1 MWTEG
6 SKLSPSFRLEVL
18 IHLPW
23 KYLCI
28 CHIAPGVAEV
38 ESEHLWGE
46 ICFSLPTALTWC
58 TQSACGGPGRGS
70 GGLPSCTMFIVFLM
84 HHLPGGISF
93 TCMRM
98 TQGDGRFKQCCCA
111 FWFLLFSNFS
121 HHSSVLVEE
130 AVDRFLTTKKK
141 SLFLSHRVDVCPPWW
156 WCWMFPSVLAHFVPR
171 TQALNPLIFTLT
183 LGSMYHYLD
192 SESYGAAEGYWRSH
206 C

>member
-46 ICFSLPTALTWC
+46 ICFSLPTALTWY

-130 AVDRFLTTKKK
+130 AVDRFLTTKK
-141 SLFLSHRVDVCPPWW
+141 
-156 WCWMFPSVLAHFVPR
+156 
-171 TQALNPLIFTLT
+171 LIVQF
-183 LGSMYHYLD
+183 
-192 SESYGAAEGYWRSH
+192 
-206 C
+206 